1 MKKVKEPDQK
11 YKYNTNAKTAERIA
25 ELIGDTP
32 SGTVAK
38 DLGLTRQTISNFVN
52 GRYKPDGDNIEK
64 LADYFNV
71 STDYILGRT
80 DVKSPDTTIQGVCEL
95 LGLSEEAL
103 NVIVKL
109 SKRGAGIL
117 NDFIVKNLTMIYN
130 DISTLYHQ
138 SADILEIKE
147 TTPLAMSDDYEKL
160 MIDAVR
166 YRANLT
172 YNQVLDDYDARV
184 YNSEEYKKSKEQG
197 LKLTM
202 ELLEKDNRELLKRL
216 RKGDLKNGTNRKKEE

>member
-1 MKKVKEPDQK
+1 MSNRKQPTLSFVQGVYGDNYRKLREETGMTVRAFADKMF
-11 YKYNTNAKTAERIA
+11 IA
-25 ELIGDTP
+25 
-32 SGTVAK
+32 SS
-38 DLGLTRQTISNFVN
+38 TISS
-52 GRYKPDGDNIEK
+52 IENETIEPTVEQVIQYQK
-64 LADYFNV
+64 EFNV
-71 STDYILGRT
+71 SLDYLVGLTKTKDIDNNMIT
-80 DVKSPDTTIQGVCEL
+80 MYT
-95 LGLSEEAL
+95 GLSEEAL

-109 SKRGAGIL
+109 SKRGSGIL